1 MSITKI
7 IEHHL
12 VAFHT
17 VQDECTH
24 LKKSVESERLAV
36 SAITNAINFASEKLV
51 YRGLVPLQK
60 AQGLALSMEQNAED
74 LNAALDEVAASL
86 TAAIGP
92 VEAFT
97 KVTERIKTAQEAAL
111 RHDPDAASFA
121 MIDSVAAR
129 HSDLCERLLVNF
141 RELAD
146 KARRTLD
153 ELREKIDGLQA
164 SFAQISAAMM
174 PL

>member
-1 MSITKI
+1 MSNLPV

-17 VQDECTH
+17 VQVECNE
-24 LKKSVESERLAV
+24 LKRSVESERRAV

-51 YRGLVPLQK
+51 VRGQVPREK
-60 AQGLALSMEQNAED
+60 AQDLALSMEQNAED
-74 LNAALDEVAASL
+74 LNAALDEVAASI

-92 VEAFT
+92 VEAF
-97 KVTERIKTAQEAAL
+97 KMATERIKSARDAAL
-111 RHDPDAASFA
+111 RRNADAASFE

-129 HSDLCERLLVNF
+129 HSALCERLLANF

-146 KARRTLD
+146 KAHCALD
-153 ELREKIDGLQA
+153 DLREKIDGLQM
-164 SFAQISAAMM
+164 SFAQISAAM
-174 PL
+174 PG